1 MVNASCRMSRP
12 LPESFVA
19 SMRQMLGDDA
29 EKLFVALDT
38 EPVVSIRTNP
48 FKPAQVFDG
57 ENIGWS
63 KWGRYLAERPQFTLD
78 PLMHGGAYYVQEA
91 SSQFVGYLLKDD
103 NLDGKR
109 ILDMCAAPGGKTTI
123 YSTLV
128 GRGGLVVAND
138 INRSRTLALA
148 DNVQRWGLGNVV
160 VTCNEPSHIG
170 AFEHW
175 FDVVAVDAPCSG
187 EGMFRKMEEARTE
200 WTPSSVDVCVARQKE
215 ILAEAW
221 RTLRPGGKL
230 LYSTCTFN
238 DREDEGVVKW
248 LMEEYGNSLETVER
262 IELDDSWG
270 VVRSDIGAFQCFH
283 FYPHKVQGE
292 GFFVAIAR
300 KSNESVRRVV
310 PKSRRKVFVPLQ
322 NKDIAEV
329 SRWVDS
335 PKQMTFKLIGDTV
348 YGYDNAVID
357 DVINL
362 SEFLSVVYSG
372 VAFGQIFKGKLKP
385 EHPLALF
392 VGCNAKVV
400 PTVEVSLEDAL
411 DYLRRQDIAALQFE
425 EGINRVVYGGVA
437 IGFIKRIGVRCNN
450 MYPKDLRIIKL

>member
-38 EPVVSIRTNP
+38 EPVVSIRLNP
-48 FKPAQVFDG
+48 YKPAKVFDG

-63 KWGRYLAERPQFTLD
+63 AWGRYLAERPQFTLD